1 MIFKLLKLFYKEFLS
16 WFARF
21 KTEFKERFAK
31 KHSVLWGICIL
42 FIIIGIVV
50 GVYVVNSHYT
60 KISIRNI
67 ADNAY
72 DTKAYDIAVKYYKQL
87 ADLGEKDAL
96 IRLSDIYISEDK
108 GFTNKELAVDILKKL
123 ANEGVAEAQS
133 RLGILYFESSQDKR
147 TCIEHDYVKAFNW
160 LSKATN
166 SSKALKAISLMY
178 KYGHGVEANKEK
190 SEEFFNKALE
200 ALKNKANSGN
210 VEAQVRLGQ
219 YYLDGKYIEPNYKEA
234 LLWFEKAAI
243 QKNEQAMMTLAN
255 IYHYGT
261 DSVKVDIDKA
271 NKYYTELKV
280 IYEKNIASGNTSSL
294 ISLSDLYERGL
305 GVEKDSSKA
314 LELLVRAHDEG
325 DYTAKELLMFRI
337 IEGEEAPEGI
347 TVEGL
352 QQDIKFIKEKI
363 ALSGN
368 VNMLKELAYS
378 ALNSERT
385 VQSQIGDSQENEDV
399 AKDVNTE
406 AEVIY
411 VPNYEDA
418 IHWFSLAAKSKD
430 AQSMLELGRIYL
442 TATNTKIR
450 DVDVGV
456 KWLENSSELCFE
468 PAYIALGNYYSGNEV
483 DEVYGEEGN
492 LSKSHVDFN
501 KSINWYLKAAMQGN
515 YNAQHRLAL
524 LYGYKHPNNSDF
536 NLLRALEWTLV
547 VKDSY
552 IKREATLHE
561 DYKDILE
568 LEKQYRD
575 MLDES
580 VQKSAETSAK
590 DIIQKYGNM

>member
-42 FIIIGIVV
+42 FIILGIVV

-60 KISIRNI
+60 KISFRNI

-234 LLWFEKAAI
+234 FLWLEKAAI

-352 QQDIKFIKEKI
+352 QQDIKYIKEKI

-385 VQSQIGDSQENEDV
+385 VQSKIGDSQENEDV

-483 DEVYGEEGN
+483 DEVYGEDGN

-580 VQKSAETSAK
+580 VQKSAESSAK